1 MTPIKLFGELSKA
14 EKQDD
19 GTLIVSGVASSEAVD
34 SAGETIKAEAIK
46 AAIPDYMTFGAV
58 REMHQ
63 PHAAGV
69 ALKCEVKADGKTH
82 IEARIVDPVTI
93 KKVETGVLKGFSV
106 GGKVTERDTVNKTVI
121 TGIKLTEISLVD
133 RPCNPEAL
141 VSLCKVDDDED
152 DKKDKKDKPEADAA
166 TLQAAD
172 AATLQAGDEA
182 KDDKE
187 DDKEDDKDEK
197 DGKGKKKDK
206 DDDAEKLAKLAT
218 EHTDALA
225 KIQTL
230 ETQLAK
236 VTKELDEL
244 KAMPAPPK
252 GAAKAVAKGDDV
264 NTDNDA
270 DAELRKVAD
279 GFSALP
285 PLQQAAALVKLIHTS
300 GRR

>member
-1 MTPIKLFGELSKA
+1 MKFKLFGELSKA
-14 EKQDD
+14 EKQDN

-152 DKKDKKDKPEADAA
+152 DKKDKKDKPE
-166 TLQAAD
+166 
-172 AATLQAGDEA
+172 GDEA
-182 KDDKE
+182 K